1 MKIGKDNEANIEI
14 DKKQMVR
21 YKLDGKTWLFCG
33 ETISKMFE
41 SVIAVSMVPANSGN
55 PFQLLIYEI

>member
-1 MKIGKDNEANIEI
+1 MKIGKDNETNIEI

-21 YKLDGKTWLFCG
+21 YKLDGKTWLCCG
-33 ETISKMFE
+33 ETKVFE
-41 SVIAVSMVPANSGN
+41 SVIAVSMVPANSRN